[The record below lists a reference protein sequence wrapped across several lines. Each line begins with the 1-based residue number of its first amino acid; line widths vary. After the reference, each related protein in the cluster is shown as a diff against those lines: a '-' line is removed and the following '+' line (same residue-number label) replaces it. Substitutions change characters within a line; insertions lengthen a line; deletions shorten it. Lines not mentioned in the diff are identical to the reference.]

1 MPRCQWAPLDLSRAL
16 LNDRSAGPVEPSL
29 PACPRLTNV
38 SHHDCACPERAFVH
52 GLAVVSFGSSSS
64 VRSCAVCSFP
74 HRQTVCPPWHRSM
87 PCVFG
92 VLAVGYVLLPYVG
105 YALSV
110 LLMILTIFCLRWG
123 CALSFLWSTCCAWH
137 ALSRS
142 SRGLHSFLHALF
154 VESSCLCLFSNCTC
168 RFPGSR
174 FRTLWPTLLWLC
186 VGGSLRLLVRQRLCL
201 SELSGRKSFK
211 ALSALAWP
219 AVKAFFP
226 FGLLSSSMIS
236 FSVATSQLH
245 ESFSLDLPASVW
257 SHRLRRVRDAAFHVH
272 SSPPRS

>member
-1 MPRCQWAPLDLSRAL
+1 MTGLRDQWSRPCLLVRDSLTSLTMTAPAQSEPLFTVLLLSL
-16 LNDRSAGPVEPSL
+16 SA
-29 PACPRLTNV
+29 
-38 SHHDCACPERAFVH
+38 
-52 GLAVVSFGSSSS
+52 SSSS

-219 AVKAFFP
+219 AVKAFLSLRSVEFVDD
-226 FGLLSSSMIS
+226 LL
-236 FSVATSQLH
+236 
-245 ESFSLDLPASVW
+245 
-257 SHRLRRVRDAAFHVH
+257 
-272 SSPPRS
+272 